1 MRTSIRIAVSGEP
14 VNPGGLP
21 GAFGVT
27 IPGASS
33 EIEIVADGIKR
44 IGDLSGFV
52 EENAVTAASAFLLA
66 TTGSLPGGEDGY
78 AIADEAAP
86 FQPGPRVGQV
96 FDEIKAG
103 ELPLGAILLDRD
115 GDPWKISSP
124 VSVYETYAP
133 YTLIYLPPVATETEA

>member
-1 MRTSIRIAVSGEP
+1 MRVNIVIASNGPETPVHGLMGAMGGTNKGARSVVEISASG
-14 VNPGGLP
+14 
-21 GAFGVT
+21 
-27 IPGASS
+27 
-33 EIEIVADGIKR
+33 IEK

-103 ELPLGAILLDRD
+103 ELPWGAILLDRD